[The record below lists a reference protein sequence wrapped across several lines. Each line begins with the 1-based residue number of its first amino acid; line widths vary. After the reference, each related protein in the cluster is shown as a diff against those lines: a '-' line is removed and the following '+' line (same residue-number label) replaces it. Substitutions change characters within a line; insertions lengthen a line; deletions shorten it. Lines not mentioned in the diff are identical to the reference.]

1 MRRSRSPERSEG
13 EESTGSDASRKWDR
27 LSSRSKRQARKP
39 VPSFRQNRS
48 ALRAEA
54 LKGKTPILRFPFGF
68 PLGFARAVA
77 HQGFGRLCPASVHR
91 FGWRLAHL
99 VGMTNKRPR
108 ENRQPRKDEEERGG
122 G

>member
-1 MRRSRSPERSEG
+1 VRSYKRIYAERFCLKGGTGFLACRFDRLESRSHF
-13 EESTGSDASRKWDR
+13 SDASLRVD
-27 LSSRSKRQARKP
+27 
-39 VPSFRQNRS
+39 PSAPRS
-48 ALRAEA
+48 ASPSAA
-54 LKGKTPILRFPFGF
+54 LG
-68 PLGFARAVA
+68 AAA